1 MLEANDPTELPL
13 SPSRNRHAREQ
24 LLSPVREDQRLDE
37 PLGSQPVQAV
47 HEPARLEAKS
57 MPREVFAELCD
68 GDRAMPANQHLENP
82 QRRVLERHVALLM
95 APHHHGHYGTKFSTL
110 IQIVERRS
118 NRRPALSRGHE
129 PEPDAA

>member
-13 SPSRNRHAREQ
+13 SPSRDRHAREQ

-82 QRRVLERHVALLM
+82 QTRTRTPCGLA
-95 APHHHGHYGTKFSTL
+95 HGPPPPWSLWYEVFNTYPDCGTTFESSAGA
-110 IQIVERRS
+110 I
-118 NRRPALSRGHE
+118 A
-129 PEPDAA
+129 